1 MLEILSEPDKRIVK
15 ALQEDFPLCA
25 EPYKILAERAGMSED
40 EFLRRVR
47 ELVDEKKIRKM
58 GAVLRHRE
66 IGFKANALC
75 AWHVPPEN
83 LDAVAKIMIACAAVS
98 HCYDRTPAPN
108 WDFNLYTM
116 IHAKTR
122 DECEKIIGELSSL
135 TGVTNYKILY
145 TKREWK
151 KTGMKYFCETT

>member
-1 MLEILSEPDKRIVK
+1 MENFTRQDKLIIR

-25 EPYKILAERAGMSED
+25 EPYKILAQRAGMTEED
-40 EFLRRVR
+40 FLRRVR
-47 ELVDEKKIRKM
+47 ELVDEKKIRRM

-83 LDAVAKIMIACAAVS
+83 LDAVAKIMTSNAAVS
-98 HCYDRTPAPN
+98 HCYDRTPAQN
-108 WDFNLYTM
+108 WNYNLYTM

-122 DECEKIIGELSSL
+122 DECEKIIGELASL
-135 TGVTNYKILY
+135 SGVTDYKILY

-151 KTGMKYFCETT
+151 KTGMKYFCE

>member
-66 IGFKANALC
+66 VGFNANALC

-83 LDAVAKIMIACAAVS
+83 LDAVAKIMIACPRRIGTS
-98 HCYDRTPAPN
+98 T
-108 WDFNLYTM
+108 F
-116 IHAKTR
+116 TR
-122 DECEKIIGELSSL
+122 
-135 TGVTNYKILY
+135 
-145 TKREWK
+145 
-151 KTGMKYFCETT
+151 